1 MLARKALLLSLSVMA
16 LSSAC
21 HRKEQL
27 PGRDILADP
36 RVIELAGDRVRI
48 DIGEPEARIAL
59 QGEWSFD
66 ESTEGGTNGAS
77 TSPRG
82 GLISFR
88 LLKPAESEL
97 KLRCRSDGAESFV
110 PVLNGHSLAEVQVG
124 PEWTETRCK
133 VKKAFLR
140 EGENLLFLKKSG
152 RSAVGIRVDYM
163 SVGPVGWDPG
173 RGFARRYGPAIV
185 GANPSTLVAPSRGQ
199 LSVYAYVPARANLAF
214 EYGIVKEGAPTGAVA
229 HFSVAIED
237 DSGRVQDV
245 SSRDLSLGLLRSSH
259 DTGTASL
266 DELAGR
272 IVRILMRSERVGE
285 RPLPMSVYWRASITA
300 PERRP
305 DTVDRNRPGGVRGP
319 VVIYLVDALRA
330 DRLEPY
336 GYTQPTSP
344 RLTRFARD
352 GIVFRQACA
361 QSAWTRASVA
371 SIMTGLYASSHLVE
385 GRRDSLPVSLPT
397 LPALLKEHGFATY
410 AFVTNGNISAGFG
423 FGRHFDEYIQLRENA
438 QSPAIH
444 RFSSDLFGVIESH
457 PALHRGEKPLFIYV
471 HATDPHAPHVP
482 GPGDYTGLPACAPE
496 AEAKVSARH
505 WRGDDAPGTAEELR
519 RCALALYDR
528 EVRHSDFYFGRFLDM
543 LKKRDLYDDA
553 LIFFTADHGE
563 SFGEH
568 DKWGHGKTLY
578 QPELRVPLI
587 VKLPHAAYPGKQVGE
602 AVRQI
607 DILPTVADVLGFDP
621 PPGIQG
627 RSLLEELDGPPPD
640 PQPAFSELVLGP
652 RPLAAMVFN
661 GFKLIAE
668 QQAETADYELYDLL
682 HDPRESHDVSERHP
696 VTLGFMKTA
705 LRAWTIDQELK
716 KRAIEKPDE
725 ATLDPESEE
734 VLRKLGY
741 IE

>member
-1 MLARKALLLSLSVMA
+1 MLLSLCAMA
-16 LSSAC
+16 LASAC
-21 HRKEQL
+21 HRKEQV
-27 PGRDILADP
+27 PGRDLLADP
-36 RVIELAGDRVRI
+36 RVIEFAGDRVRI
-48 DIGEPEARIAL
+48 DIGEPEARLAL
-59 QGEWSFD
+59 QGEWFFD
-66 ESTEGGTNGAS
+66 KNTDSGPNVGS

-97 KLRCRSDGAESFV
+97 KLRCRSDGAEALV
-110 PVLNGHSLAEVQVG
+110 PVLNGHNLAEVQVG
-124 PEWTETRCK
+124 PEWTETRCR
-133 VKKAFLR
+133 VKKTFLR
-140 EGENLLFLKKSG
+140 DGENLLFLKSV
-152 RSAVGIRVDYM
+152 RRAAAIRVDYM

-173 RGFARRYGPAIV
+173 RGFARRYGPAIDR
-185 GANPSTLVAPSRGQ
+185 ANPSPNPSTLVAPPRGQ
-199 LSVYAYVPARANLAF
+199 LSVYAYVPARASLSF
-214 EYGIVKEGAPTGAVA
+214 EFGIVKEGAPAGAA
-229 HFSVAIED
+229 ADFSVGIED

-259 DTGTASL
+259 DAGTASL

-272 IVRILMRSERVGE
+272 TVRILMRSERVGE
-285 RPLPMSVYWRASITA
+285 RPLPKSVYWRASIIA

-336 GYTQPTSP
+336 GYSQPTSP

-385 GRRDSLPVSLPT
+385 GRRDALPVSVPT

-444 RFSSDLFGVIESH
+444 VFSSDLFSVIESH
-457 PALHRGEKPLFIYV
+457 PALHRGGKPVFIYV

-496 AEAKVSARH
+496 AEHRVSARN

-587 VKLPHAAYPGKQVGE
+587 VKLPQAAHPGRQVGE

-607 DILPTVADVLGFDP
+607 DILPTIADVLGIEP
-621 PPGIQG
+621 PAGIQG

-640 PQPAFSELVLGP
+640 PQPAYSELVLGP

-661 GFKLIAE
+661 GYKLIAE
-668 QQAETADYELYDLL
+668 QQEEMADYKLYDLP
-682 HDPRESHDVSERHP
+682 HDPGESRDVSESHP
-696 VTLGFMKTA
+696 VTLGFMKSA
-705 LRAWTIDQELK
+705 LRAWTIGQELR